1 MHKILAAGLAT
12 LVITLP
18 ATAQTTTTPVPAPAP
33 AELPGTPVAPPPP
46 ATPYPAGVRGLNNQ
60 TGEQAQLDT
69 AQCQNSA
76 SQTTGY
82 VPGTAAPTQTAAK
95 PPVGGRAKGAAKG
108 ATAGAVVGAVDANN
122 HPYAPDAVR
131 DEYVGDKA
139 ASGAAAGVVAGGMN
153 QRQNRRQSQAQQKQA
168 AAAQSQKATA
178 WQSTYATCMQG
189 RGYALEQTAPS
200 APAS

>member
-1 MHKILAAGLAT
+1 MHEILAAGLAS

-18 ATAQTTTTPVPAPAP
+18 ATAQTTTEPMPAP
-33 AELPGTPVAPPPP
+33 AERPGTPVAPPPP
-46 ATPYPAGVRGLNNQ
+46 AAPYPAGVRGLNNQ
-60 TGEQAQLDT
+60 TGEQAQLDV
-69 AQCQNSA
+69 AQCGNSA
-76 SQTTGY
+76 SQATGY

-139 ASGAAAGVVAGGMN
+139 GAGAAAGAVAGGMN
-153 QRQNRRQSQAQQKQA
+153 QRQDRRQSQAEQKQA

-178 WQSTYATCMQG
+178 WQNTYAMCLQG
-189 RGYALEQTAPS
+189 RGYVLEQTVSS

>member
-18 ATAQTTTTPVPAPAP
+18 ATAQTTTEPMPAQ
-33 AELPGTPVAPPPP
+33 AERPGTPVTPPPP
-46 ATPYPAGVRGLNNQ
+46 AVPYPAGVRGLNNQ
-60 TGEQAQLDT
+60 TGEQAQLDS
-69 AQCQNSA
+69 AQCENSA
-76 SQTTGY
+76 SQATGY
-82 VPGTAAPTQTAAK
+82 IPGTAAPTQTAAK

-108 ATAGAVVGAVDANN
+108 ATAGAVVGAVDADN

-139 ASGAAAGVVAGGMN
+139 ASGAAAGAVAGGMN
-153 QRQNRRQSQAQQKQA
+153 QRQDRRQSQAQQKQA

-178 WQSTYATCMQG
+178 WQNTYANCMQG
-189 RGYALEQTAPS
+189 RGYVLEQVAPS

>member
-1 MHKILAAGLAT
+1 MHKILAAGLAS

-18 ATAQTTTTPVPAPAP
+18 ATAQTTTEPMAAP
-33 AELPGTPVAPPPP
+33 AERPGTPVAPPPP
-46 ATPYPAGVRGLNNQ
+46 AVPYPAGVRGLNNQ
-60 TGEQAQLDT
+60 TGEQAQLDV
-69 AQCQNSA
+69 AQCGNSA
-76 SQTTGY
+76 SQATGY
-82 VPGTAAPTQTAAK
+82 VPGTAVPTQTAAK

-139 ASGAAAGVVAGGMN
+139 GAGAAAGAVAGGMN
-153 QRQNRRQSQAQQKQA
+153 QRQDRRQSQAEQKQA
-168 AAAQSQKATA
+168 AAVQSQKATA
-178 WQSTYATCMQG
+178 WQNTYAMCMQG
-189 RGYALEQTAPS
+189 RGYVLEQAT